1 MTKSRTTPYH
11 PQGNGVCERF
21 NRTLLSM
28 LGTLN
33 PEQKRDWKSH
43 VNTMTHAYNS
53 TKHDTTGMTP
63 YFQLFGREPLLPVDI
78 TFNTHPC
85 NNNIPTSKYIKELK
99 DRMSSAHKIALSTT
113 KKAQEHQKDGYD
125 LKTRGGIVEVGDTV

>member
-1 MTKSRTTPYH
+1 MWFCPKRIHSDQGANFEGKLIKELCELAGMTKSRTTPYH

-43 VNTMTHAYNS
+43 VNTMTHAYNNS
-53 TKHDTTGMTP
+53 LI
-63 YFQLFGREPLLPVDI
+63 YF
-78 TFNTHPC
+78 
-85 NNNIPTSKYIKELK
+85 
-99 DRMSSAHKIALSTT
+99 
-113 KKAQEHQKDGYD
+113 
-125 LKTRGGIVEVGDTV
+125 EVGMLLLLHG